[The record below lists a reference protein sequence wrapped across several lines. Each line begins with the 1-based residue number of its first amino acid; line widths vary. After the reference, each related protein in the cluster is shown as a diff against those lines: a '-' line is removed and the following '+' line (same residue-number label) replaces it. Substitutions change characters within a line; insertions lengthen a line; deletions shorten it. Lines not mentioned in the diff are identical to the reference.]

1 METQS
6 RLKLN
11 VRTIRSVLISGKKQ
25 EDRISSQKTSLIR
38 KEQQKQNRREREF
51 SLEKIRIPLLGGA
64 VGAIGG
70 ATAGIRSGIGGFLT
84 NILLGFIIKNL
95 PKLIK
100 KVKELYKKVEPFIKG
115 TFEAFEY
122 IFDGAKFIW
131 DKVTWL
137 NDAIKDSGA
146 YKLAETQ
153 FKFISQSLG
162 SLLIDG
168 ERNLKDFAKEIGQ
181 SLPEANGSV
190 PLYAGGGAAGMM
202 SGMGTNSS
210 PQSRNTGGQILNTMQ
225 PRLQDHRDD
234 MHRMNPIRLFPRVTN
249 KNTRNNR
256 AYSKNIENFA
266 DLVRIL
272 SITSTMNK
280 TSPTSSGTG
289 SGTGMTSSLLGS
301 GGGSLSGLSD
311 EDWKY
316 LGFVVSAEAER
327 GTADEYGV
335 AASVLN
341 RVASKDFPNTIKG
354 VVFQAKQYEA
364 VYKGLSRHDPELV
377 AKLRS
382 AEGQGKIVEALKT
395 LQGRTDFKGTSQYAN
410 YVPGEDIKFSSRGN
424 FYHYSWQTGRN
435 SVKPVG
441 FADVDYMR
449 FIKARDL
456 TPNGRNNSNTNVIIQ
471 PVEVEKIRY
480 INPQQKRKGIQGQ
493 VRSNTLNSTGNY
505 HDFR

>member
-1 METQS
+1 MEAETK
-6 RLKLN
+6 LKLN
-11 VRTIRSVLISGKKQ
+11 VRTIKSVLIAGKRQ
-25 EDRISSQKTSLIR
+25 EKRFSSQKTSLIR
-38 KEQQKQNRREREF
+38 KEQQKQKRREKES
-51 SLEKIRIPLLGGA
+51 SLEKIRIPLLGSGVA
-64 VGAIGG
+64 AIGS
-70 ATAGIRSGIGGFLT
+70 ATSGLRSGIGGFLT
-84 NILLGFIIKNL
+84 NVLLGFIIKNL

-100 KVKELYKKVEPFIKG
+100 QVKELYKKVEPFIKG
-115 TFEAFEY
+115 AFKAFEY

-137 NDAIKDSGA
+137 NDAIKDSGF
-146 YKLAETQ
+146 YKMAENT
-153 FKFISQSLG
+153 FKTVLSGLTD
-162 SLLIDG
+162 LIPKAIRIVSDI
-168 ERNLKDFAKEIGQ
+168 AKEFFSEGEQGDIPQRNEPAKMSRLGI
-181 SLPEANGSV
+181 
-190 PLYAGGGAAGMM
+190 GGAPM
-202 SGMGTNSS
+202 TY
-210 PQSRNTGGQILNTMQ
+210 QSRNAGGQILNTMQ

-249 KNTRNNR
+249 KNTRNTR
-256 AYSKNIENFA
+256 AYRKNIENFA
-266 DLVRIL
+266 DLVRLL
-272 SITSTMNK
+272 SITSTMNN
-280 TSPTSSGTG
+280 TSSTSSGTG
-289 SGTGMTSSLLGS
+289 SGTGRGTTSMLGS
-301 GGGSLSGLSD
+301 GGGALSGLSD

-327 GTADEYGV
+327 RTDDEYGV

-382 AEGQGKIVEALKT
+382 AEGQAKIVEALKT
-395 LQGRTDFKGTSQYAN
+395 LQGRTDFKGTTQYAN

-441 FADVDYMR
+441 FADVDWMR
-449 FIKARDL
+449 FVKARNL
-456 TPNGRNNSNTNVIIQ
+456 TPAGKKPSGTTVILQ

-480 INPQQKRKGIQGQ
+480 VNRQQQRKGIQGQ
-493 VRSNTLNSTGNY
+493 LRSSTLNSTGNY
-505 HDFR
+505 HDFG